1 MSLHKDAL
9 SKVYHI
15 KLILCVNTVYICIS
29 IYKCKSYFLICFFFL
44 TQVFICVN
52 ARIIYLNVKLHLQET
67 AVLISL
73 KIRVIFFLFRVLYV
87 IVDEE
92 QPFFIRV
99 KWTSNSYNA
108 SSLIMTVFLFQ
119 IKKTICWD
127 LNSRFRQCN
136 YSGRRTFLGR
146 VYTCKWVCIYIHC
159 NGVHKYMCIWYVYS
173 INKVTQ

>member
-44 TQVFICVN
+44 DASFYLCECSHNLSQREITS
-52 ARIIYLNVKLHLQET
+52 ARNSCFNQFKDSSH
-67 AVLISL
+67 
-73 KIRVIFFLFRVLYV
+73 FFLFRVLYV

-136 YSGRRTFLGR
+136 YSGRRTLY
-146 VYTCKWVCIYIHC
+146 VYIYI
-159 NGVHKYMCIWYVYS
+159 VMVY
-173 INKVTQ
+173 INICVFDMFIV

>member
-1 MSLHKDAL
+1 M
-9 SKVYHI
+9 
-15 KLILCVNTVYICIS
+15 
-29 IYKCKSYFLICFFFL
+29 FFFL
-44 TQVFICVN
+44 DASFYLCECSHNLSQREITS
-52 ARIIYLNVKLHLQET
+52 ARNSCFNQFKDWSH
-67 AVLISL
+67 
-73 KIRVIFFLFRVLYV
+73 FFLFRVLYV